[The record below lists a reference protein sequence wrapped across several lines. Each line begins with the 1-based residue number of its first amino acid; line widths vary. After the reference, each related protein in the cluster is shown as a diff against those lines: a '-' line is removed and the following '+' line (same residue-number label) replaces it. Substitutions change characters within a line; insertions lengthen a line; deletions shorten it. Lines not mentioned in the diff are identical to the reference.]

1 MNGLREFEQFVA
13 AQSPTLLRTAIL
25 LCSGDVG
32 AAEELV
38 QDVLA
43 RMYPKWRRFR
53 GHPEAYARAALA
65 NAAIDRWRRRSRRVT
80 ETPLVLVSAPV
91 VAGPE
96 QSTVDRA
103 GLLSALATLPARMR
117 AVLVLRFFDDLPCL
131 SGCACRMTNVGSSP
145 PKGRR
150 STTGPVRTIPGR
162 AGSPT
167 PDLCRTTHG
176 KYVFPTPTCRP

>member
-1 MNGLREFEQFVA
+1 MEVDVIQGRDGEWMNGLREFEQFVA

-80 ETPLVLVSAPV
+80 ETPLILV
-91 VAGPE
+91 
-96 QSTVDRA
+96 
-103 GLLSALATLPARMR
+103 
-117 AVLVLRFFDDLPCL
+117 
-131 SGCACRMTNVGSSP
+131 
-145 PKGRR
+145 
-150 STTGPVRTIPGR
+150 
-162 AGSPT
+162 
-167 PDLCRTTHG
+167 
-176 KYVFPTPTCRP
+176 

>member
-1 MNGLREFEQFVA
+1 VA

-65 NAAIDRWRRRSRRVT
+65 NAAIDRWRRRSRQVT
-80 ETPLVLVSAPV
+80 ETPLVLVPAPA

-103 GLLSALATLPARMR
+103 RLLSALATLPARMR
-117 AVLVLRFFDDLPCL
+117 AVLVLRFFDDLTEVDTAAAL
-131 SGCACRMTNVGSSP
+131 GCSVGTVKSQAFRGLNRLRELLASESDGTAEARNEVKENV
-145 PKGRR
+145 R
-150 STTGPVRTIPGR
+150 
-162 AGSPT
+162 
-167 PDLCRTTHG
+167 
-176 KYVFPTPTCRP
+176 